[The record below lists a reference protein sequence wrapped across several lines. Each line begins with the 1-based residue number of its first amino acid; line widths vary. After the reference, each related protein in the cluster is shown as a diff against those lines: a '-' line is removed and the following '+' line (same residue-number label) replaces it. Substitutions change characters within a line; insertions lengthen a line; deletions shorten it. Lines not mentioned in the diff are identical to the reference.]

1 MTSVIVLA
9 AAGIASMFVGV
20 FNIKRLAL
28 PMVLLACLAALG
40 IIMFHYNGGYEALM
54 HNMLA
59 FDMFSYGFSV
69 IMILLTMGIL
79 VISNFYYRNNIE
91 HLSDIYALFI
101 FSLIGGILL
110 CSFNSLV
117 MLFLGIEILSI
128 PLYILAASNRKNLFS
143 NEAGLKYFLMGSFAS
158 CFLLLGI
165 TFIYGTAQSFD
176 MQIIAEY
183 VTVNQANLSPMFIAG
198 CVMILGAFLFK
209 VSAIP
214 FHFWAP
220 DVYQGSPTVITAFMA
235 TVVKTA
241 AIGGLMRFIGGAIF
255 VETDIWQN
263 LLSIIAI
270 ITLIGGNL
278 LALYQTNLKRLLAYS
293 GIANAGY
300 LLVAIATMHEGTYAY
315 VLYYLAAYGVG
326 SLIAFTVYF
335 IVKDQT
341 GIDSI
346 SGLKGLFAKNKFLGV
361 VLAFAM
367 LSLAGIPPMAGFF
380 GKYSIFVNAINE
392 NQIRLVIVAILTS
405 LIGVFYYLRVMSNA
419 ITKGDDIPALDIHT
433 SYKIVLGIGVVLL
446 LLLGIFPD
454 LFMQVIS

>member
-28 PMVLLACLAALG
+28 PLVLLACLAALG
-40 IIMFHYNGGYEALM
+40 IVIFHYNGGYESLL
-54 HNMLA
+54 HNMLV
-59 FDMFSYGFSV
+59 FDAFSYGFNV

-91 HLSDIYALFI
+91 HLSDIYALFL
-101 FSLIGGILL
+101 FSLVGGILL
-110 CSFNSLV
+110 CSYNSLI
-117 MLFLGIEILSI
+117 MLFMGIEILSI

-165 TFIYGTAQSFD
+165 TFIYGTAMSFD
-176 MQIIAEY
+176 MGVIAQY
-183 VTVNQANLSPMFIAG
+183 VNDNQGNLSPMFIAG

-209 VSAIP
+209 VSAVP

-235 TVVKTA
+235 TVVKVA
-241 AIGGLMRFIGGAIF
+241 AFGGLMRFINGTIF
-255 VETDIWQN
+255 PETAIWQD
-263 LLSIIAI
+263 LMGLIAI
-270 ITLIGGNL
+270 ITLIGGNI

-300 LLVAIATMHEGTYAY
+300 ILVAVATMNEATYAY

-326 SLIAFTVYF
+326 SMVAFTIYF
-335 IVKDQT
+335 IIKDQT
-341 GIDSI
+341 GIDTI
-346 SGLKGLFAKNKFLGV
+346 SGLKGLFAKNKFLAA

-367 LSLAGIPPMAGFF
+367 LSLAGIPPLAGFF
-380 GKYSIFVNAINE
+380 GKYAIFVNAINANE
-392 NQIRLVIVAILTS
+392 IWLVVVAILTS
-405 LIGVFYYLRVMSNA
+405 LVGVYYYLRVMSTA
-419 ITKGDDIPALDIHT
+419 MSSGDDIPTLDIHF
-433 SYKIVLGIGVVLL
+433 SYKIVLVAGVIIL
-446 LLLGIFPD
+446 LLLGVMPD
-454 LFMQVIS
+454 LFVDLIS